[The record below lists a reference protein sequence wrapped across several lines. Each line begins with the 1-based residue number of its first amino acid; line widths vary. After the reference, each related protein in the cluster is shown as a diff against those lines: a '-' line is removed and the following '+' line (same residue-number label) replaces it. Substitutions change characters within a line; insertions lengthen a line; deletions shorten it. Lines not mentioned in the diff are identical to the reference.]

1 MRCPHCGKD
10 TGYSTLCP
18 YCGAALQPQPAQ
30 TANTGALLGTG
41 MLVSGII
48 LLAYGIIQAALA
60 PVLYLGYGAI
70 SQENLRNY
78 YQVYLILSGLN
89 GLVVGT
95 MGLMALLA
103 SMAVRKGR
111 SPGTLTVAFVLGII
125 QAAISLVLPFLQ
137 MMLGATPLVGL
148 IYGVPALLISAVPVV
163 CLGFLRVYYKRISWN
178 LPA

>member
-18 YCGAALQPQPAQ
+18 YCGAALQPPPAQ

-41 MLVSGII
+41 MLISGII

-60 PVLYLGYGAI
+60 PIMYLSYSTI
-70 SQENLRNY
+70 SQENILNY
-78 YQVYLILSGLN
+78 YRVYHILAGVNS
-89 GLVVGT
+89 LVVGT
-95 MGLMALLA
+95 MGLMVLLA

-111 SPGTLTVAFVLGII
+111 SPGTLTVAFVLGIV
-125 QAAISLVLPFLQ
+125 QAVMSFILPFLQ
-137 MMLGATPLVGL
+137 VMIGASPLTGL
-148 IYGVPALLISAVPVV
+148 IYGIPSLLISAVPVV
-163 CLGFLRVYYKRISWN
+163 CLAFLRVYYKRISWN